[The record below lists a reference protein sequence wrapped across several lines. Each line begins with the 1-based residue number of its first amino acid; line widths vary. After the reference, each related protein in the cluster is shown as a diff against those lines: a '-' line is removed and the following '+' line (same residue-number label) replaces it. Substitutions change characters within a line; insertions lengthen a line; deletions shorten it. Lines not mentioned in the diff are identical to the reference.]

1 MFKQPACGIII
12 FLCKYYVVLSDL
24 LAESFLDVFFLLLTV
39 KLSELYEKPRRIKI
53 ELQKNVL
60 RRICVKDLTQIFLT
74 ARPPFMSF
82 FIVFFVCSLP
92 LPM

>member
-53 ELQKNVL
+53 ELQKNVH
-60 RRICVKDLTQIFLT
+60 RRICVKDVTQIFLT

-82 FIVFFVCSLP
+82 FVVFFVCSLP